1 MKKVTGAVLVALMAV
16 FLFSGPVLADRKK
29 HDSLKKQVDQNLLVA
44 WWVWS
49 LAYSSG
55 DKTKLWAAAAIFE
68 QAMRFSA
75 AFEDASING
84 DISDSNY
91 ALIFDGASSNSYA
104 IMYFYQG
111 SPMTYSY
118 YSRAQTAVDNLP
130 QPAATN
136 TVYRIL
142 VAVQTV
148 IYTGTTTEPEPQPP
162 LSPTY
167 SDMPDGSV

>member
-1 MKKVTGAVLVALMAV
+1 VKKVTGAVLVALMAV
-16 FLFSGPVLADRKK
+16 FLFSGPVLADRRK

-55 DKTKLWAAAAIFE
+55 DKTKLWSAAAIFE

-91 ALIFDGASSNSYA
+91 ALIFGGASNNSYA
-104 IMYFYQG
+104 ITYFYQG
-111 SPMTYSY
+111 SPMTLSY
-118 YSRAQTAVDNLP
+118 FNRAQTAVANLP
-130 QPAATN
+130 QPAITN
-136 TVYRIL
+136 AMNKVL
-142 VAVQTV
+142 VAVKPTIYGIV
-148 IYTGTTTEPEPQPP
+148 IITEPAPQTP
-162 LSPTY
+162 LSPT
-167 SDMPDGSV
+167 GA